1 MALSGLQI
9 YKLLPGSSKNP
20 AIKAHAN
27 CKECGFPTC
36 LAFAMKLGQK
46 QAELSQCPYVEDEA
60 KAQLEASAAP
70 PIRLITLSANG
81 HKLEVGNETVLF
93 RHEKTFYHQPGLF
106 VRVKDTQP
114 DAAEVAK
121 AVSQYTVD
129 YVGIDLSLDG
139 IAVEAAGGDFAATV
153 AAVTAACSL
162 PLILLTE
169 DPVTAEAGLKAAGGA
184 GEQGSGGAEERKEK
198 RVFLW
203 AATPDNWEAMA
214 KLAAQYKVALAVRV
228 DGSDPSDRTS
238 GQSLNDLAALAE
250 QVKEAGVE
258 DVVLDPGVRD
268 YSSSLAVFTQLRRLA
283 LKKNERKVGYPLIA
297 FAGDDPVLAGQYIAK
312 YAGFVVLDRFSP
324 AAVYPLL
331 VLRANLFT
339 DPQKPI
345 QVQPGLYEINHPGPG
360 DPLMVT
366 TNFSITYFAVANEVE
381 SSGLPGW
388 LLVADAEG
396 MSVLTAWAAGK
407 FDAERIAKSVH
418 TTAVVEKLNHHR
430 LIIPGQV
437 AVLMGE
443 LEEELPGWEINVGP
457 REAVDLPNYLKAQWG

>member
-9 YKLLPGSSKNP
+9 YKLLPASSKNP
-20 AIKAHAN
+20 EVKKHAN

-36 LAFAMKLGQK
+36 LAFAMKLAQK
-46 QAELSQCPYVEDEA
+46 QAELSQCPYVEEES
-60 KAQLEASAAP
+60 KTQLEASAAP
-70 PIRLITLSANG
+70 PIRLVTLSADG
-81 HKLEVGNETVLF
+81 RKLEVGNETVLF

-106 VRVKDTQP
+106 VRVKDAQP

-121 AVSQYTVD
+121 AVGEYSVE
-129 YVGIDLSLDG
+129 YVGMDLTLDG
-139 IAVEAAGGDFAATV
+139 VAIEAAGGDFAATV
-153 AAVTAACSL
+153 AAVKAACPF
-162 PLILLTE
+162 PLILMTE
-169 DPVTAEAGLKAAGGA
+169 DPATAEAGLKAA
-184 GEQGSGGAEERKEK
+184 QGTRP
-198 RVFLW
+198 LLY

-214 KLAAQYKVALAVRV
+214 KLAAQYEVPLAVRV
-228 DGSDPSDRTS
+228 EGGDLTA
-238 GQSLNDLAALAE
+238 LAALAE

-258 DVVLDPGVRD
+258 DIVLDPGVRG
-268 YSSSLAVFTQLRRLA
+268 YSRSLAVFTQLRRLA

-297 FAGDDPVLAGQYIAK
+297 FAGDDPILAGQHIAK

-324 AAVYPLL
+324 GTVYPLL
-331 VLRANLFT
+331 VMRANIFT

-345 QVQPGLYEINHPGPG
+345 QVQPGIYEINNPGPG

-381 SSGLPGW
+381 SSGMPGW

-407 FDAERIAKSVH
+407 FDAERIAKSVNS
-418 TTAVVEKLNHHR
+418 TGVAEKLSHHR
-430 LIIPGQV
+430 LIIPGHV

-457 REAVDLPNYLKAQWG
+457 REAVDLPNYLKMQWG